1 MNFLILIDTL
11 CNIHHFDHFWTTFQD
26 LRMDHWLQRLKMV
39 RMKGSKDLKWYP
51 MLLNICIQ
59 ESQLEK
65 FLLLCN
71 PLYPDYWNTLNNS
84 FSSIFS
90 ISKTFGY
97 LTPHLLEL
105 DYFRLKEKLFNPV
118 HLFYVAR
125 FFSKICVL
133 CSFITVENWVVL
145 LLILHFSKRGFY
157 FYMWYNLPTN
167 VT

>member
-1 MNFLILIDTL
+1 MCWTRWAQPFFAIGNFVTFP
-11 CNIHHFDHFWTTFQD
+11 HKSFW
-26 LRMDHWLQRLKMV
+26 V
-39 RMKGSKDLKWYP
+39 P
-51 MLLNICIQ
+51 
-59 ESQLEK
+59 LEK

-71 PLYPDYWNTLNNS
+71 PLYADYWNTLNNS